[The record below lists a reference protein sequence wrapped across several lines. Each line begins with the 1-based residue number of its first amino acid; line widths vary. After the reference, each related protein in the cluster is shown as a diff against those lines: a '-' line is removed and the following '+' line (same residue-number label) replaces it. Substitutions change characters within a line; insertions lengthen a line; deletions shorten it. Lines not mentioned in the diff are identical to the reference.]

1 MADDN
6 EGWKTAPR
14 CIALPVFFFLQV
26 SLKNSE
32 SSCLII
38 IWRARPS
45 IFLIWTEI
53 MRLAPPP
60 LYKRLFTIIKSCNC
74 DSSNAAEAKNVN
86 KYARLI
92 FFLLFCVSCMRM
104 WARDPQKRWIGRN
117 ETLLGGWLMR
127 IVSNLTGR
135 GDPLLNFCSPSRYH
149 TFMYKVSACLYKM
162 LGNLCITRKPYE
174 KVHITTQRW
183 LNTIPQPVV
192 LDFVCL
198 FKRMA

>member
-60 LYKRLFTIIKSCNC
+60 LYMRLFTIIKSCNC

-92 FFLLFCVSCMRM
+92 FFIILCLLHENVSTRSSKEMDWEEWNAAGWVIDAHCFKSD
-104 WARDPQKRWIGRN
+104 WPWWPPA
-117 ETLLGGWLMR
+117 EFLLALQ
-127 IVSNLTGR
+127 VS
-135 GDPLLNFCSPSRYH
+135 H
-149 TFMYKVSACLYKM
+149 LY
-162 LGNLCITRKPYE
+162 
-174 KVHITTQRW
+174 V
-183 LNTIPQPVV
+183 
-192 LDFVCL
+192 
-198 FKRMA
+198 